1 MKFVRLAL
9 WALPFAFLACGDSS
23 STASPEGGSSYG
35 EQQYL
40 RQGENSRSTGDCRVY
55 ATGSSVTLVF
65 KQDFGKLGNISSVS
79 QVEVGSTV
87 YVRDEIT
94 ASGWVFSDAIED
106 QCSQIKE
113 KYDEIGGTVNCT
125 DTEVK
130 AQGKTGSV
138 IPAQAGAAFE
148 KSIGMMKD
156 YCDMYIESL
165 EESGDVSGN
174 DSQAEVPD
182 TLVSRDGSQTL
193 RSDTLIENPFEG
205 KSPGQAISCSAS
217 QKENSVVFEI
227 IYMDKTATLVT
238 VMKDGWSEVTEYYT
252 GVDAETLSQVCN
264 AYRAEDGLYDIVCGD
279 GIIAYRADEVYPLEE
294 MVLVIE
300 DYMCPALLD
309 GSMTLE
315 DLWYGD

>member
-23 STASPEGGSSYG
+23 STTSPEGSSYG

-40 RQGENSRSTGDCRVY
+40 RKGKNSTSTADCRVY
-55 ATGSSVTLVF
+55 TTGTSVTLVF
-65 KQDFGKLGNISSVS
+65 KQDFGKVGNISSIS
-79 QVEVGSTV
+79 QVEVGSTIN
-87 YVRDEIT
+87 VRDEVS
-94 ASGWVFSDAIED
+94 ASGKVFSDAVEE
-106 QCSQIKE
+106 QCRQMKE
-113 KYDEIGGTVNCT
+113 KYDEIDGTVSCT

-130 AQGKTGSV
+130 AHGKTGSV

-148 KSIGMMKD
+148 QSIDMMKD
-156 YCDMYIESL
+156 YCDIYIESL
-165 EESGDVSGN
+165 EGSGDVSRN

-238 VMKDGWSEVTEYYT
+238 VMKDGWSEITEYYT

-279 GIIAYRADEVYPLEE
+279 GIIAYRADEVYDPEE
-294 MVLVIE
+294 MAFIIE
-300 DYMCPALLD
+300 NYMCPALLD